1 MSESNSDSFSTL
13 HFNSEIP
20 SNTQVCSS
28 KNLPQTGIRSNLD
41 VTGLGIGLLCSAA
54 LLAAR
59 RNKNKTII
67 K

>member
-1 MSESNSDSFSTL
+1 M
-13 HFNSEIP
+13 
-20 SNTQVCSS
+20 
-28 KNLPQTGIRSNLD
+28 PQTGIRSNLD